1 LSDPSEDSPRIVLKP
16 KLRAPAPRPEQLV
29 RRKLLDLLRNG
40 LDFKV
45 SVMSAPTGYGKT
57 TLLAHW
63 RQVEEAELPFAWVS
77 LDEQDNDSIRL
88 WRHILEALRRAV
100 PEEDLGA
107 DVLVGL
113 SAVER
118 RFAGMTLPTLI
129 NELAEL
135 PYQVVLVLDDY
146 QFVTEEDA
154 HESVNFFVDHLPE
167 NVHLVISSR
176 SDPPLR
182 LGRLMAR
189 GEMNE
194 IRTEQLAFTEEEAEC
209 LLNEKMA
216 LEIGPDDLSVLL
228 DHTEGWPAG
237 IYLASL
243 SLQNKEDKHA
253 FIESFS
259 GSNRY
264 IVGLLGEEVLAGLPE
279 EVRQFLLETS
289 VLRTMKGPLC
299 DAVTGRKDSAMLL
312 RELARSNLFVVSL
325 GEQGEWY
332 RYHHLF
338 SELLLYEL
346 KSSQPNL
353 EPTLRRRASEWLED
367 EGYVEGAIR
376 QAIAAAD
383 YEREGLLIAR
393 YWSGYV
399 FAGHSATVQRWIES
413 LPEEMIA
420 QDAALCLVKAWIH
433 ALYGDR
439 EESESYLVLA
449 EDSSYEGPLPDGT
462 ASVESGVALV
472 RGIFGYGGVQA
483 MAEAIQSAAE
493 LESERISPRTVL
505 ADLGLGL
512 SLYYRGYTLRAR
524 KPLEEGLRLTSINQP
539 MLRSVVLS
547 ALSLVAGDEGQLE
560 EAESLAR
567 EARGAVERFKLQ
579 EVLQSTVVNI
589 SLGRALAERGEL
601 EEAQKELESA
611 LSARK
616 RLPGLS
622 PWPTLIGLLA
632 LAPVRTARGD
642 RAGGR
647 ETLAEARTIL
657 EAFPDAG
664 TFPELLERQER
675 KVRARKPQEPQLGA
689 ELTERERDVL
699 RLLVGELSTRQM
711 AQSLY
716 VAPNTVRTQIKSIY
730 RKLGVSSRGAAVE
743 EAHTMGLILPI
754 TQTHK
759 SPR

>member
-1 LSDPSEDSPRIVLKP
+1 MIVLKP
-16 KLRAPAPRPEQLV
+16 KLRAPLPRSEQLV
-29 RRKLLDLLRNG
+29 RRRLFDLLQNATDRK
-40 LDFKV
+40 L
-45 SVMSAPTGYGKT
+45 SIISAPTGYGKT

-63 RQVEEAELPFAWVS
+63 RRVEEADLAFAWVS
-77 LDEQDNDSIRL
+77 LDEQDNDPIRL
-88 WRHILEALRRAV
+88 WRHIVEALHRAV
-100 PEEDLGA
+100 SDEEDFGT
-107 DVLVGL
+107 DVLVGM
-113 SAVER
+113 SAVGQG
-118 RFAGMTLPTLI
+118 FVGTTLPTLI

-135 PYQVVLVLDDY
+135 SHGIVLVLDDY

-154 HESVNFFVDHLPE
+154 HESVAFFVEHVPE

-176 SDPPLR
+176 TDPPLP
-182 LGRLMAR
+182 LGRLRAR

-194 IRTEQLAFTEEEAEC
+194 IRTEQLAFSEEEAEC
-209 LLNEKMA
+209 LLNEKMG
-216 LEIGPDDLSVLL
+216 LDIGPEDLCVLL
-228 DHTEGWPAG
+228 ERTEGWPAG

-264 IVGLLGEEVLAGLPE
+264 IVGLLGEEVLAGLTE

-346 KSSQPNL
+346 QSSQPNL

-399 FAGHSATVQRWIES
+399 FAGHSATVQRWFES

-539 MLRSVVLS
+539 MLRSVALS